1 MATSVG
7 DELEVAFEAR
17 KQNIDYRDN
26 LLNGSDVATR
36 GSICSV
42 LILKTEKKIC
52 WSKQSI
58 EGEWCGNTGRLCVLS
73 WFWRQETKYVCYGNL
88 LKESDVAT

>member
-36 GSICSV
+36 G
-42 LILKTEKKIC
+42 
-52 WSKQSI
+52 
-58 EGEWCGNTGRLCVLS
+58 
-73 WFWRQETKYVCYGNL
+73 GNL
-88 LKESDVAT
+88 FCVVFEDREENKLVKTIY